1 MSQTAVIEDITD
13 AQFVEDVLM
22 SDTPVLVEIWA
33 EWCPPC
39 RQLAPILDKIAAERA
54 GSLRVVKLNQDE
66 NPATSADYR
75 VMAVPTMLL
84 FRDGKPVLQ
93 MVGARPKSHLDREID
108 KALA

>member
-1 MSQTAVIEDITD
+1 MIHTAVIEDITD
-13 AQFVEDVLM
+13 AGFAEDVLM
-22 SDTPVLVEIWA
+22 SETPVLVEIWA

-39 RQLAPILDKIAAERA
+39 RQLAPILEQIAAERT

-84 FRDGKPVLQ
+84 FRGGEPVLQ
-93 MVGARPKSHLDREID
+93 MVGARPKSHLDHEID

>member
-13 AQFVEDVLM
+13 GRFAEDVLM
-22 SDTPVLVEIWA
+22 SETPVLVEIWA

-39 RQLAPILDKIAAERA
+39 RQLAPILEQIAEERA

-84 FRDGKPVLQ
+84 FRGGELVLQ
-93 MVGARPKSHLDREID
+93 LVGARPKSHLDREID

>member
-13 AQFVEDVLM
+13 AQFAEDVLTSEM
-22 SDTPVLVEIWA
+22 PVLVEIWA

-39 RQLAPILDKIAAERA
+39 RQLAPILEQIAAERA

-84 FRDGKPVLQ
+84 FRGGEPVLQ